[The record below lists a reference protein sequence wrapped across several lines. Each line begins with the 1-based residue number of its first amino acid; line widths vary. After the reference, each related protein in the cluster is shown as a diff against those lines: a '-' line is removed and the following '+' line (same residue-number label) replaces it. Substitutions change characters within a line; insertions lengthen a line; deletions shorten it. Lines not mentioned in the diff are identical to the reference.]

1 MKNHSFCLK
10 VTVLLLFL
18 KEKNELPLE
27 LLEEG
32 KIITKSSSNGY
43 SHLSNKLPLWS
54 QYSLHFYTFNLEIHT
69 HKPDAILETKGK
81 THSAILGCKEE
92 TTTSDIPGGEDL
104 TKETVCAIPGGEEHT
119 QHATRSLKEGTFH
132 YLPTKCY
139 IVYELQLS
147 KYININHSFQG
158 NVLNG
163 LYPYLMTCYSQ
174 HLETSNQ
181 KTDAILDE
189 NGNVKHGQETVSS
202 AIPEKQEQ
210 GSITVVPETQESV
223 SSTLRSVV
231 PETQE
236 SDTGTELTEVHG
248 MPTQKIVVPETQGAE
263 HVVTEHSDVCAI
275 PAQKIVVPETQG
287 TEVDI
292 LTVLTEHCEGRVIP
306 TTEIVVPETQ
316 EGDDLSRQEQSDGS
330 AIHKPKIVVPE
341 TQGAEV
347 DVLTE
352 HCEGRAN
359 PANETDVPEKQEG
372 EAQSGKEQSGGRAIP
387 KLKIVVPETQ
397 GAEHVVVHEQSDCRA
412 IPKTQE
418 TPDVHQVEETRVH
431 ETVLPEC
438 VVKVARLP
446 EAQLAKGIEFCFVS
460 RDYNSLRIASE

>member
-1 MKNHSFCLK
+1 MKK
-10 VTVLLLFL
+10 
-18 KEKNELPLE
+18 KNELPLE
-27 LLEEG
+27 LPEEG

-54 QYSLHFYTFNLEIHT
+54 QYSLHLYTFNLEIHT

-92 TTTSDIPGGEDL
+92 TTTSDIPRGEDL
-104 TKETVCAIPGGEEHT
+104 TKETVSAIPGGEEHT

-139 IVYELQLS
+139 IVLELQLS
-147 KYININHSFQG
+147 KYLNINHSFQG
-158 NVLNG
+158 NVSNG

-202 AIPEKQEQ
+202 AIPEKHEQ
-210 GSITVVPETQESV
+210 GSITVVPETLESV
-223 SSTLRSVV
+223 ISTLRSVV

-236 SDTGTELTEVHG
+236 SDTGTELSEVHG

-263 HVVTEHSDVCAI
+263 HVVTEHSDMCAI

-287 TEVDI
+287 TEVDV
-292 LTVLTEHCEGRVIP
+292 LTVLTEHCEGRAIP
-306 TTEIVVPETQ
+306 ATEIVVPETQ
-316 EGDDLSRQEQSDGS
+316 EGDDLSRQEHSDGR
-330 AIHKPKIVVPE
+330 AIPKLKIVVPE

-347 DVLTE
+347 DVITVLTK
-352 HCEGRAN
+352 HCEGRAI
-359 PANETDVPEKQEG
+359 PATETDVPEKQEG
-372 EAQSGKEQSGGRAIP
+372 EDLSGKEHSDGRAIP
-387 KLKIVVPETQ
+387 KPKIVVPETQ
-397 GAEHVVVHEQSDCRA
+397 GAEHVVVHEQSDVRA
-412 IPKTQE
+412 IPEMQE

-460 RDYNSLRIASE
+460 RDYNNLRIASE

>member
-1 MKNHSFCLK
+1 MNLKNHNMRFPVGKMKNHSFCLK

-54 QYSLHFYTFNLEIHT
+54 QYSLHLYTFNLEIHT

-81 THSAILGCKEE
+81 THSAILSCKEE
-92 TTTSDIPGGEDL
+92 TTTSDIPRGEDL

-139 IVYELQLS
+139 IVLELQLS
-147 KYININHSFQG
+147 KYIHINHSFQG

-210 GSITVVPETQESV
+210 GSIIVVPKTQESV

-275 PAQKIVVPETQG
+275 PAQKIVVPETWG

-292 LTVLTEHCEGRVIP
+292 LTVLTEHCEGRAIP

-341 TQGAEV
+341 TQGAE
-347 DVLTE
+347 
-352 HCEGRAN
+352 
-359 PANETDVPEKQEG
+359 
-372 EAQSGKEQSGGRAIP
+372 
-387 KLKIVVPETQ
+387 
-397 GAEHVVVHEQSDCRA
+397 HVVVHEQSDCRA
-412 IPKTQE
+412 IPETQE

-431 ETVLPEC
+431 ETVLQEC

>member
-1 MKNHSFCLK
+1 MRFPAGKMKNHSFCLK

-54 QYSLHFYTFNLEIHT
+54 QYSLHLYTFNLEIHT

-139 IVYELQLS
+139 IVLELQLS

-210 GSITVVPETQESV
+210 GSIIVVPETQESV

-292 LTVLTEHCEGRVIP
+292 LTVLTEHCEGHAIP
-306 TTEIVVPETQ
+306 ATEIVVPETQ

-330 AIHKPKIVVPE
+330 AIHK
-341 TQGAEV
+341 
-347 DVLTE
+347 
-352 HCEGRAN
+352 
-359 PANETDVPEKQEG
+359 
-372 EAQSGKEQSGGRAIP
+372 
-387 KLKIVVPETQ
+387 LKIVVPETQ

-412 IPKTQE
+412 IPEMQE

>member
-1 MKNHSFCLK
+1 MKK
-10 VTVLLLFL
+10 
-18 KEKNELPLE
+18 KNELPLE
-27 LLEEG
+27 LPEEG

-54 QYSLHFYTFNLEIHT
+54 QYSLHLYTFNLEIHT

-92 TTTSDIPGGEDL
+92 TTTSDIPRGEDL
-104 TKETVCAIPGGEEHT
+104 TKETVSAIPSGEEHT

-139 IVYELQLS
+139 IVLELQLS
-147 KYININHSFQG
+147 KFLNINHSFQG
-158 NVLNG
+158 NVSNG

-202 AIPEKQEQ
+202 AIPEKHEQ

-231 PETQE
+231 PETRE
-236 SDTGTELTEVHG
+236 SDTGTELSEVHG

-275 PAQKIVVPETQG
+275 PTQRIVVPETQG
-287 TEVDI
+287 TEVDV
-292 LTVLTEHCEGRVIP
+292 LTVLTEHCEGCAIP
-306 TTEIVVPETQ
+306 ATEIVVPETQ
-316 EGDDLSRQEQSDGS
+316 EGDALSTQEQSDGR
-330 AIHKPKIVVPE
+330 AIPKPKIVVPE
-341 TQGAEV
+341 TQEAEV
-347 DVLTE
+347 DVITVLTK
-352 HCEGRAN
+352 HCEGRSI
-359 PANETDVPEKQEG
+359 PTTETDVPEKQEG
-372 EAQSGKEQSGGRAIP
+372 EDLSGKEHSDGRAIP
-387 KLKIVVPETQ
+387 KPKIVVPETQ
-397 GAEHVVVHEQSDCRA
+397 GAEHVVVHEQSDVCA
-412 IPKTQE
+412 IPETQE

-460 RDYNSLRIASE
+460 RDYNNLRIASE

>member
-1 MKNHSFCLK
+1 MKK
-10 VTVLLLFL
+10 
-18 KEKNELPLE
+18 KNELPLE
-27 LLEEG
+27 LPEEG
-32 KIITKSSSNGY
+32 KIITKSSSNSF

-54 QYSLHFYTFNLEIHT
+54 QYSLHLYTFNLEIHT

-81 THSAILGCKEE
+81 THSAILNCKEE
-92 TTTSDIPGGEDL
+92 TTTSDIPEGEDL
-104 TKETVCAIPGGEEHT
+104 TKETVSAIPGGEENT

-139 IVYELQLS
+139 IVLELQLS
-147 KYININHSFQG
+147 KYLNINNSFQG
-158 NVLNG
+158 NVSNG

-202 AIPEKQEQ
+202 AIPEKHEQ

-236 SDTGTELTEVHG
+236 SDTGTELSEVHG

-263 HVVTEHSDVCAI
+263 HVVTEHSDMCAT

-287 TEVDI
+287 TEVDV
-292 LTVLTEHCEGRVIP
+292 LTVLTEHCEGRAIP
-306 TTEIVVPETQ
+306 ATEIVVPETQ

-330 AIHKPKIVVPE
+330 AIPKPKIVVPE

-352 HCEGRAN
+352 NCEGRAI
-359 PANETDVPEKQEG
+359 PATETDVPEKQEG
-372 EAQSGKEQSGGRAIP
+372 EDLSGKEHSDGRAIP
-387 KLKIVVPETQ
+387 KPKIVVPETQ
-397 GAEHVVVHEQSDCRA
+397 GAEHVVVHEQSDVRA
-412 IPKTQE
+412 IPETQE

-431 ETVLPEC
+431 VTVLPEC

-460 RDYNSLRIASE
+460 RDYNNLRIASE

>member
-1 MKNHSFCLK
+1 MGKN
-10 VTVLLLFL
+10 
-18 KEKNELPLE
+18 
-27 LLEEG
+27 
-32 KIITKSSSNGY
+32 
-43 SHLSNKLPLWS
+43 
-54 QYSLHFYTFNLEIHT
+54 
-69 HKPDAILETKGK
+69 
-81 THSAILGCKEE
+81 
-92 TTTSDIPGGEDL
+92 
-104 TKETVCAIPGGEEHT
+104 T

-139 IVYELQLS
+139 TVLELQLS
-147 KYININHSFQG
+147 KFLNINHSFQG
-158 NVLNG
+158 SVSNG

-202 AIPEKQEQ
+202 AIPEKHEQ
-210 GSITVVPETQESV
+210 GSISVVPETQESV

-236 SDTGTELTEVHG
+236 SDTGTELSEVHG

-263 HVVTEHSDVCAI
+263 HVVTEHSDMCVI
-275 PAQKIVVPETQG
+275 SAQKIVVPETQG
-287 TEVDI
+287 TEVDV
-292 LTVLTEHCEGRVIP
+292 LTVLTEHCEGRAIP
-306 TTEIVVPETQ
+306 ATEIVVPETQ
-316 EGDDLSRQEQSDGS
+316 EGDALSTQEQSDGH
-330 AIHKPKIVVPE
+330 AIPKLKIVVPE

-347 DVLTE
+347 DVITVLTK
-352 HCEGRAN
+352 HCEGCAI
-359 PANETDVPEKQEG
+359 PATETDVPEKQEG
-372 EAQSGKEQSGGRAIP
+372 EDLSGKEHSDGRVIP
-387 KLKIVVPETQ
+387 KPKIVVPETQ
-397 GAEHVVVHEQSDCRA
+397 GAEHVVVHEQSDVRA
-412 IPKTQE
+412 IPKMQE

-460 RDYNSLRIASE
+460 RDYNNLRIASE

>member
-1 MKNHSFCLK
+1 MKK
-10 VTVLLLFL
+10 
-18 KEKNELPLE
+18 KNELPLE
-27 LLEEG
+27 LPEEG
-32 KIITKSSSNGY
+32 KIITKSSSNSF

-54 QYSLHFYTFNLEIHT
+54 QYSLHLYTFNLEIHT

-104 TKETVCAIPGGEEHT
+104 TKETVSVIPGGEENT

-139 IVYELQLS
+139 IVLELQPS
-147 KYININHSFQG
+147 KYLKINHSFQG
-158 NVLNG
+158 NVSNG

-202 AIPEKQEQ
+202 AIPEKHEQ

-236 SDTGTELTEVHG
+236 SDTGTELSEVHG

-275 PAQKIVVPETQG
+275 PTQKIVVPETQG
-287 TEVDI
+287 TEVDV
-292 LTVLTEHCEGRVIP
+292 LTVLTEHCEGRAIHA
-306 TTEIVVPETQ
+306 TEIVVPETQ

-330 AIHKPKIVVPE
+330 AIPKPKIVVPE
-341 TQGAEV
+341 TQGAEI
-347 DVLTE
+347 DVLSE
-352 HCEGRAN
+352 HCEGRAI
-359 PANETDVPEKQEG
+359 PATETDVPEKQEG
-372 EAQSGKEQSGGRAIP
+372 EDLSGKEHSDGRAIP
-387 KLKIVVPETQ
+387 KLKIVVPET
-397 GAEHVVVHEQSDCRA
+397 
-412 IPKTQE
+412 
-418 TPDVHQVEETRVH
+418 
-431 ETVLPEC
+431 
-438 VVKVARLP
+438 
-446 EAQLAKGIEFCFVS
+446 
-460 RDYNSLRIASE
+460 

>member
-1 MKNHSFCLK
+1 MKK
-10 VTVLLLFL
+10 
-18 KEKNELPLE
+18 KNELPLE
-27 LLEEG
+27 LPEEG
-32 KIITKSSSNGY
+32 KIITKSSSNSF

-54 QYSLHFYTFNLEIHT
+54 QYSLHLYTFNLEIHT

-81 THSAILGCKEE
+81 THSAILSCKEE

-104 TKETVCAIPGGEEHT
+104 TKETVSAIPGGEENT

-139 IVYELQLS
+139 IVLELQLS
-147 KYININHSFQG
+147 KYLNINHSFQG
-158 NVLNG
+158 NVSNG

-202 AIPEKQEQ
+202 AIPEKHEQ

-236 SDTGTELTEVHG
+236 SDTGTELSEVHG

-287 TEVDI
+287 TEVDV
-292 LTVLTEHCEGRVIP
+292 LTVLTEHCEGRAIAA
-306 TTEIVVPETQ
+306 TEIVVPETQ
-316 EGDDLSRQEQSDGS
+316 EGHCEDDLSRQEQSDGS
-330 AIHKPKIVVPE
+330 V
-341 TQGAEV
+341 
-347 DVLTE
+347 
-352 HCEGRAN
+352 
-359 PANETDVPEKQEG
+359 
-372 EAQSGKEQSGGRAIP
+372 IP
-387 KLKIVVPETQ
+387 KPKIVVPETQ
-397 GAEHVVVHEQSDCRA
+397 GAEHVVVHEQSDVRA
-412 IPKTQE
+412 IPETQE

-431 ETVLPEC
+431 VTVLPEC

-460 RDYNSLRIASE
+460 RDYNNLRIASD

>member
-1 MKNHSFCLK
+1 M
-10 VTVLLLFL
+10 
-18 KEKNELPLE
+18 
-27 LLEEG
+27 
-32 KIITKSSSNGY
+32 
-43 SHLSNKLPLWS
+43 
-54 QYSLHFYTFNLEIHT
+54 
-69 HKPDAILETKGK
+69 
-81 THSAILGCKEE
+81 
-92 TTTSDIPGGEDL
+92 
-104 TKETVCAIPGGEEHT
+104 IPGGEEHT

-139 IVYELQLS
+139 IVLELQLS

-163 LYPYLMTCYSQ
+163 LYPYLMTCFSQ

-202 AIPEKQEQ
+202 AIPEKHEQ

-287 TEVDI
+287 
-292 LTVLTEHCEGRVIP
+292 
-306 TTEIVVPETQ
+306 
-316 EGDDLSRQEQSDGS
+316 
-330 AIHKPKIVVPE
+330 
-341 TQGAEV
+341 AEV
-347 DVLTE
+347 DVSTE
-352 HCEGRAN
+352 HCEGRAI
-359 PANETDVPEKQEG
+359 PATETDVSEKQEG
-372 EAQSGKEQSGGRAIP
+372 EDLSGKEDSDGRAIP
-387 KLKIVVPETQ
+387 KPKIVVPETQ
-397 GAEHVVVHEQSDCRA
+397 GAEHVVLHEQSDVRA
-412 IPKTQE
+412 IPEMQE

-446 EAQLAKGIEFCFVS
+446 EAQLAKGIEFC
-460 RDYNSLRIASE
+460 E

>member
-1 MKNHSFCLK
+1 MRFPAGKMKNHSFCLK

-54 QYSLHFYTFNLEIHT
+54 QYSLHLYTFNLEIHT

-139 IVYELQLS
+139 IVLELQLS

-292 LTVLTEHCEGRVIP
+292 LTVLTEHCEGRAIP
-306 TTEIVVPETQ
+306 ATEIVVPETQ
-316 EGDDLSRQEQSDGS
+316 EGDDLSRQEQMG
-330 AIHKPKIVVPE
+330 VRFRW
-341 TQGAEV
+341 EV
-347 DVLTE
+347 MIL
-352 HCEGRAN
+352 N
-359 PANETDVPEKQEG
+359 
-372 EAQSGKEQSGGRAIP
+372 

-412 IPKTQE
+412 IPETQE

>member
-1 MKNHSFCLK
+1 MRFPAGKMKNHSFCLK

-54 QYSLHFYTFNLEIHT
+54 QYSLHLYTFNLEIHT

-139 IVYELQLS
+139 IVLELQLS

-263 HVVTEHSDVCAI
+263 HVVTEHSDMCAI

-292 LTVLTEHCEGRVIP
+292 LTVLTEHCEGRAIP
-306 TTEIVVPETQ
+306 ATEIVVPETQ

-330 AIHKPKIVVPE
+330 AIHK
-341 TQGAEV
+341 
-347 DVLTE
+347 
-352 HCEGRAN
+352 
-359 PANETDVPEKQEG
+359 
-372 EAQSGKEQSGGRAIP
+372 
-387 KLKIVVPETQ
+387 LKIVVPETQ

-412 IPKTQE
+412 IPEMQE

>member
-1 MKNHSFCLK
+1 MKK
-10 VTVLLLFL
+10 
-18 KEKNELPLE
+18 KNELPLE
-27 LLEEG
+27 LPEEG

-54 QYSLHFYTFNLEIHT
+54 QYSLHLYTFNLEIHT

-92 TTTSDIPGGEDL
+92 TTTSDIPRGEDL
-104 TKETVCAIPGGEEHT
+104 TKETVSAIPSGEEHT

-139 IVYELQLS
+139 IVLELQLS
-147 KYININHSFQG
+147 KYLNINHSFQG
-158 NVLNG
+158 NVSNG

-202 AIPEKQEQ
+202 AIPEKHEQ

-287 TEVDI
+287 TEVD
-292 LTVLTEHCEGRVIP
+292 VLTEHCEGRAIP
-306 TTEIVVPETQ
+306 ATEIVVPETQ

-330 AIHKPKIVVPE
+330 AIPKLKIVVPE

-352 HCEGRAN
+352 HCEGRAI
-359 PANETDVPEKQEG
+359 PATETDVPEKQEG
-372 EAQSGKEQSGGRAIP
+372 EDLSGKEHSDGRAIP
-387 KLKIVVPETQ
+387 KPKIVVPETQ
-397 GAEHVVVHEQSDCRA
+397 GAEHVVVHEQSDVRA
-412 IPKTQE
+412 IPEMQE

-460 RDYNSLRIASE
+460 RDYNNLRIASE

>member
-1 MKNHSFCLK
+1 MEK
-10 VTVLLLFL
+10 
-18 KEKNELPLE
+18 KNELPLE
-27 LLEEG
+27 LPEEG

-54 QYSLHFYTFNLEIHT
+54 QYSLHLYTLNLEIHT
-69 HKPDAILETKGK
+69 HKPDVILKTKGK
-81 THSAILGCKEE
+81 THSAILSCKEE
-92 TTTSDIPGGEDL
+92 TTTSDIPRGEDL
-104 TKETVCAIPGGEEHT
+104 TKETVSAIPGGEEHT

-139 IVYELQLS
+139 IVLELQLS
-147 KYININHSFQG
+147 KYLNINHSFQG
-158 NVLNG
+158 NVSNG
-163 LYPYLMTCYSQ
+163 LYPYLMTFYSQ

-181 KTDAILDE
+181 KTDVILNE

-202 AIPEKQEQ
+202 AIPEKHEQ

-236 SDTGTELTEVHG
+236 SDTGTELSEVHG

-287 TEVDI
+287 TEVDV
-292 LTVLTEHCEGRVIP
+292 LTVLTEHCEGCAIP
-306 TTEIVVPETQ
+306 ATEIIVPETQ
-316 EGDDLSRQEQSDGS
+316 EGEDL
-330 AIHKPKIVVPE
+330 
-341 TQGAEV
+341 
-347 DVLTE
+347 
-352 HCEGRAN
+352 
-359 PANETDVPEKQEG
+359 
-372 EAQSGKEQSGGRAIP
+372 SGKEHSDGCAIP
-387 KLKIVVPETQ
+387 KLKVVVPETQ
-397 GAEHVVVHEQSDCRA
+397 GAEHVVVHEQSDVRA
-412 IPKTQE
+412 IPEMQE
-418 TPDVHQVEETRVH
+418 TPDVHKVEETRVH

-460 RDYNSLRIASE
+460 RDYNNLRIASE

>member
-1 MKNHSFCLK
+1 MRFLVGKMKNHSFCLK
-10 VTVLLLFL
+10 VTVLLLFFE
-18 KEKNELPLE
+18 EKKKELPLE
-27 LLEEG
+27 LHEEG

-54 QYSLHFYTFNLEIHT
+54 QYSLHLYTFNLEIHT

-104 TKETVCAIPGGEEHT
+104 TKETVSAIPGGEEHT

-139 IVYELQLS
+139 IVLELQLS
-147 KYININHSFQG
+147 KYLNINHSFQG
-158 NVLNG
+158 NVSNG

-202 AIPEKQEQ
+202 AIAEKHQQ

-223 SSTLRSVV
+223 ISTLRTVV

-236 SDTGTELTEVHG
+236 SDTGTEHSEVHG
-248 MPTQKIVVPETQGAE
+248 MATQKIVVPETQGAE

-287 TEVDI
+287 TEVD
-292 LTVLTEHCEGRVIP
+292 VLTEHCEGHAIP
-306 TTEIVVPETQ
+306 ATEIVVPETQ
-316 EGDDLSRQEQSDGS
+316 EGDDLSRQEQSDGRGDS
-330 AIHKPKIVVPE
+330 
-341 TQGAEV
+341 Q
-347 DVLTE
+347 TE
-352 HCEGRAN
+352 NCCPRD
-359 PANETDVPEKQEG
+359 T
-372 EAQSGKEQSGGRAIP
+372 GGR
-387 KLKIVVPETQ
+387 
-397 GAEHVVVHEQSDCRA
+397 G
-412 IPKTQE
+412 
-418 TPDVHQVEETRVH
+418 
-431 ETVLPEC
+431 
-438 VVKVARLP
+438 
-446 EAQLAKGIEFCFVS
+446 
-460 RDYNSLRIASE
+460 